1 MIVFASP
8 NIPLKETRYEIIM
21 YYLAIVQNDTTNALY
36 SYSTYEAALAA
47 YHTELA
53 YRAEG
58 RVKTVCGIFNEE
70 LMMLKSEIYTAPTPN
85 VEPEAN
91 EE

>member
-1 MIVFASP
+1 
-8 NIPLKETRYEIIM
+8 M

-36 SYSTYEAALAA
+36 SYSTYEDALAA

-58 RVKTVCGIFNEE
+58 R
-70 LMMLKSEIYTAPTPN
+70 KSTKCAILNGDLQLLRQETYTAPVSDN
-85 VEPEAN
+85 VEEPVEG
-91 EE
+91 

>member
-1 MIVFASP
+1 
-8 NIPLKETRYEIIM
+8 M

-58 RVKTVCGIFNEE
+58 RTSTKCAILDRDLNMLRQETYVAPVSDNAEEPNEG
-70 LMMLKSEIYTAPTPN
+70 
-85 VEPEAN
+85 
-91 EE
+91 

>member
-1 MIVFASP
+1 M
-8 NIPLKETRYEIIM
+8 NLKGEIIM

-36 SYSTYEAALAA
+36 SYNSYESALAA

-58 RVKTVCGIFNEE
+58 RTSTKCAILDHDLN
-70 LMMLKSEIYTAPTPN
+70 MLRQETYIAPAPN
-85 VEPEAN
+85 AEPEG
-91 EE
+91 E